1 MINNSNKGQ
10 GSPNAYFF
18 HVTFHRGDNK
28 WHAME
33 VHGVRRATF
42 GTEEEAIE
50 QVKDWVEE
58 LEAEGNSHLYI
69 HDIHGKIRKEE
80 NF

>member
-42 GTEEEAIE
+42 GTEEEAVE
-50 QVKDWVEE
+50 QVKD
-58 LEAEGNSHLYI
+58 
-69 HDIHGKIRKEE
+69 
-80 NF
+80 